1 MEKRVLEDRVTE
13 LETRLKEAK
22 SGRKTAEDL
31 MSENHKLAQLCDV
44 KQKQLLIAAKKIEKQ
59 AHDIEHM
66 KKEKDTE
73 GAAAREIEKELH
85 KQVDALE
92 LLLTQGLNRSA
103 RTSNAPSHIPDSRF
117 KGHALNDFERDKSE
131 NIKKDMQSSQQQAK
145 QCTDEFKPV
154 IGGYQ
159 RFEPLVAIEPPKVNR
174 VSPPGATIFRS
185 HVRNALIKEPS
196 RRKVEL
202 DSSFRESESLT
213 PSTSPS
219 DTGKCEDGVLVER
232 QTKPP
237 VTKVHVNFGA
247 TYFFQMGKKGKTQEI
262 GSLFPCDDAMDASN
276 NTLFV
281 CDGASFGG
289 ETSGQLARQI
299 AQAVV
304 SASIKEGYDS
314 IGAGMQV
321 FTGANCS
328 ARLLLAAS
336 HSESVRRAFRQ
347 YESAPSKA

>member
-1 MEKRVLEDRVTE
+1 
-13 LETRLKEAK
+13 
-22 SGRKTAEDL
+22 
-31 MSENHKLAQLCDV
+31 
-44 KQKQLLIAAKKIEKQ
+44 
-59 AHDIEHM
+59 
-66 KKEKDTE
+66 
-73 GAAAREIEKELH
+73 
-85 KQVDALE
+85 
-92 LLLTQGLNRSA
+92 
-103 RTSNAPSHIPDSRF
+103 
-117 KGHALNDFERDKSE
+117 
-131 NIKKDMQSSQQQAK
+131 MQSSQQQAK

-185 HVRNALIKEPS
+185 HVRNALTKEPS

-202 DSSFRESESLT
+202 DSSFREPRSESLT
-213 PSTSPS
+213 PPSTSLS
-219 DTGKCEDGVLVER
+219 DTGKLHKCEDGVFVES

-247 TYFFQMGKKGKTQEI
+247 TYFFQMVKKGKTQEI
-262 GSLFPCDDAMDASN
+262 GSSFPCDDTMDATN
-276 NTLFV
+276 NILVV
-281 CDGASFGG
+281 CDDASDGG

-304 SASIKEGYDS
+304 SASIKEEYES
-314 IGAGMQV
+314 IGAGMKV

-336 HSESVRRAFRQ
+336 HSESFRRVLLQ
-347 YESAPSKA
+347 YESAPSKASTTTTALSLCGHISRENLYCHVDAGC